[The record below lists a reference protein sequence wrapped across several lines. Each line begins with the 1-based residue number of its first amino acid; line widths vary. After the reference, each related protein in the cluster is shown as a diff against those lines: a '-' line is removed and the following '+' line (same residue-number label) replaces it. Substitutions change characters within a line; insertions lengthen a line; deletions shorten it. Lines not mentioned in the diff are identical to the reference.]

1 MRYLPL
7 RRLSNTSKGH
17 TMSQLKGFTLH
28 RTPGGVSS
36 LAPTPPWY
44 YVANALAVEFE
55 VDEAAAASFMP
66 PGLRLRSNKAAV
78 YFADWQSVTEG
89 GEQNLDPIRSQYR
102 ETIFLLSAQF
112 NETPVAYCP
121 FIWVDQ
127 DVSLMR
133 GLTQGWP
140 KQIGSVWMTRA
151 YDLPSRA
158 APCIGPGGRF
168 GATLSVKDR
177 RFAEAGI
184 TLREKSDRLPD
195 PTFAGAVNVRY
206 FPDLTNGNH
215 ERALVHDLVQFKSRD
230 VQISEIW
237 KGDASLE
244 IFEGHSTELAKLR
257 PTSIGSGYRFSF
269 AFTVDD
275 LVVLKDLRG

>member
-1 MRYLPL
+1 
-7 RRLSNTSKGH
+7 
-17 TMSQLKGFTLH
+17 MSQLKGFTLP

-44 YVANALAVEFE
+44 YVANALAVEFD
-55 VDEAAAASFMP
+55 VNEAAAASFMP
-66 PGLRLRSNKAAV
+66 SGLTLRSNKAAV
-78 YFADWQSVTEG
+78 YFADWQSVTEE
-89 GEQNLDPIRSQYR
+89 GEENLDPIRSQYR

-112 NETPVAYCP
+112 NDTPVAYCP

-133 GLTQGWP
+133 GLAQGWP

-151 YDLPSRA
+151 YDLPSKA
-158 APCIGPGGRF
+158 APVVGPGGRF

-177 RFAEAGI
+177 RFAEARI
-184 TLREKSDRLPD
+184 TLQEKSDNLPH

-215 ERALVHDLVQFKSRD
+215 ERPLVHDLVQLKSRD
-230 VQISEIW
+230 VQIGEIW

-244 IFEGHSTELAKLR
+244 IFDSPSTELAKLR
-257 PTSIGSGYRFSF
+257 PTSVGAGYRFSF

-275 LVVLKDLRG
+275 LVVLKDIRG